1 MKNTYIHTMELETVK
16 LGERGQVT
24 IPLEFRKEL
33 DLEKGETLILTREND
48 RIIIKPTKNIKSLE
62 RLREDLI
69 DSKIVDQFWKDVKS
83 GKEKLITQPADEFLK
98 DLEKWAK
105 E

>member
-1 MKNTYIHTMELETVK
+1 MKLETAK

-33 DLEKGETLILTREND
+33 DLEKGETLVFIKEDKNIIL
-48 RIIIKPTKNIKSLE
+48 KPTKDIKSLE

-69 DSKIVDQFWKDVKS
+69 DIKIAEQRL
-83 GKEKLITQPADEFLK
+83 KEMEKGEVVSQTKEEFLK
-98 DLEKWAK
+98 DLKTW
-105 E
+105 